1 MDTGGQRGSRRPAEA
16 AERRSE
22 PGLGAAGGVA
32 GLLLMVLVFAAL
44 ALVIVPR
51 AAGYRTYTASTN
63 SMAPRYP
70 AGTFLTVK
78 PVAFSELRSGDIVTF
93 QPNPERPEVETQRI
107 VGFGITQSGEKTLIT
122 RGDNNGVT
130 SPTPVHAPQVRGK
143 LFYAV
148 PFVGYLASVLGN
160 ADRGLWMTVAA
171 AGLTGFG
178 ALFIFRAF
186 RRRRG
191 RAGGRG

>member
-16 AERRSE
+16 VDRRSE
-22 PGLGAAGGVA
+22 PGPGAAGGIA
-32 GLLLMVLVFAAL
+32 GRLLMVLVFAAL
-44 ALVIVPR
+44 ALVIVPQ
-51 AAGYRTYTASTN
+51 ATGYRTYTVSTN
-63 SMAPRYP
+63 SMAPKYP
-70 AGTFLTVK
+70 AGTFLAVK

-122 RGDNNGVT
+122 RGDNNGIT

-148 PFVGYLASVLGN
+148 PFVGYLADALGN
-160 ADRGLWMTVAA
+160 ADRELWMKVAA

-178 ALFIFRAF
+178 ALFIFRIF
-186 RRRRG
+186 RRRG
-191 RAGGRG
+191 PAGGRG

>member
-16 AERRSE
+16 AERRTQ
-22 PGLGAAGGVA
+22 PGLGAAGGIA
-32 GLLLMVLVFAAL
+32 GLLLMVLLFAAL
-44 ALVIVPR
+44 ALVIVPQ
-51 AAGYRTYTASTN
+51 AAGYRTYTVSTN

-78 PVAFSELRSGDIVTF
+78 PVAFSELRPGDIVTF
-93 QPNPERPEVETQRI
+93 QPYPERPEVETQRI
-107 VGFGITQSGEKTLIT
+107 VGFGVTQSGEKTLIT

-130 SPTPVHAPQVRGK
+130 SPAPVHARQVKGK

-148 PFVGYLASVLGN
+148 PLIGYLADVLGH
-160 ADRGLWMTVAA
+160 ADRELWMTVAA

-178 ALFIFRAF
+178 ALFIFRAV
-186 RRRRG
+186 RRRRP
-191 RAGGRG
+191 AGGRG

>member
-1 MDTGGQRGSRRPAEA
+1 
-16 AERRSE
+16 
-22 PGLGAAGGVA
+22 
-32 GLLLMVLVFAAL
+32 
-44 ALVIVPR
+44 
-51 AAGYRTYTASTN
+51 
-63 SMAPRYP
+63 MAPKYP

-130 SPTPVHAPQVRGK
+130 SPAPVHARQVRGK

-148 PFVGYLASVLGN
+148 PFVGYLADLGH
-160 ADRGLWMTVAA
+160 ADRELWMTVAA

-178 ALFIFRAF
+178 ALFVFRAF
-186 RRRRG
+186 RRRH

>member
-1 MDTGGQRGSRRPAEA
+1 MDTGGQRGSRRPAEP
-16 AERRSE
+16 AERRGG

-32 GLLLMVLVFAAL
+32 SVLLMVLVFAAL
-44 ALVIVPR
+44 ALVIVPQV
-51 AAGYRTYTASTN
+51 AGYRTYTASTN
-63 SMAPRYP
+63 SMAPKYP

-78 PVAFSELRSGDIVTF
+78 PVALSELKTGDIVTF

-122 RGDNNGVT
+122 KGDNNGFP
-130 SPTPVHAPQVRGK
+130 SPTPVHARQIKGR

-148 PFVGYLASVLGN
+148 PFAGSVADALGN
-160 ADRGLWMTVAA
+160 ADRDLWMTVAA
-171 AGLTGFG
+171 AGLIGFG
-178 ALFIFRAF
+178 ALFIFRAV
-186 RRRRG
+186 RRRR

>member
-16 AERRSE
+16 AEKRGE

-32 GLLLMVLVFAAL
+32 GLLLMLLIFAAL
-44 ALVIVPR
+44 ALVIVPQ
-51 AAGYRTYTASTN
+51 ATGYRTYTVSTN
-63 SMAPRYP
+63 SMAPKYP

-130 SPTPVHAPQVRGK
+130 SPTPVHPSQVKGK

-148 PFVGYLASVLGN
+148 PFAGYLADNLGH
-160 ADRGLWMTVAA
+160 ADRELWMTVAA
-171 AGLTGFG
+171 AGLIGFG
-178 ALFIFRAF
+178 ALFIFRAL
-186 RRRRG
+186 RRRH
-191 RAGGRG
+191 RAAGRG

>member
-16 AERRSE
+16 AERRTQ

-32 GLLLMVLVFAAL
+32 GLLLMVLVFAAA
-44 ALVIVPR
+44 ALVIVPQ
-51 AAGYRTYTASTN
+51 AAGYRTYTVSTN
-63 SMAPRYP
+63 SMAPKYP
-70 AGTFLTVK
+70 AGTLLTVK
-78 PVAFSELRSGDIVTF
+78 PVPFSELRSGDIVTF
-93 QPNPERPEVETQRI
+93 QPYPERPEVETQRI

-130 SPTPVHAPQVRGK
+130 SPAPVHAPQVRGK

-148 PFVGYLASVLGN
+148 PFVGYLADVLGN
-160 ADRGLWMTVAA
+160 ADRELWMTVAA

-178 ALFIFRAF
+178 ALFIFRAV
-186 RRRRG
+186 RRRRP
-191 RAGGRG
+191 AAGRG